1 MGRVCRSATVGGTFD
16 VATTKVD
23 VQEDGEGEAV
33 DAAFLDRYAKQRWEA
48 CQRARHVVARR
59 QDVC

>member
-1 MGRVCRSATVGGTFD
+1 MVGGTFD

-48 CQRARHVVARR
+48 CPRTRPVAPRKQDGADLDVRA
-59 QDVC
+59 

>member
-1 MGRVCRSATVGGTFD
+1 MVGGTFD
-16 VATTKVD
+16 VVATKVD

-48 CQRARHVVARR
+48 CQRETPVASRR
-59 QDVC
+59 QDRC